1 MASAIP
7 LRANEA
13 PPASQPTQ
21 HLSGSFQ
28 LNEAR
33 VRRVLRFGYLA
44 PDIVEAIAA
53 SSIMDVGRLF
63 QSRQKLELTHHRL
76 LGSVAVAKNR

>member
-13 PPASQPTQ
+13 PPASQPAQ

-44 PDIVEAIAA
+44 PDIVGAIAA
-53 SSIMDVGRLF
+53 SSIMDGDSF
-63 QSRQKLELTHHRL
+63 SR
-76 LGSVAVAKNR
+76 GKNSN